1 MSKNSAIEII
11 LRVRPNKNTYKG
23 FSTYLVIQPSTKS
36 KTVLNFTSL
45 SKRRRDTLITKNKN
59 GHFNSIKFSIW
70 TQNRRKSLIK

>member
-23 FSTYLVIQPSTKS
+23 FSIYLVTQQSIKS
-36 KTVLNFTSL
+36 KTALNFSSL
-45 SKRRRDTLITKNKN
+45 SNRKRDTLITKNKN

-70 TQNRRKSLIK
+70 TPNKRRCLIK